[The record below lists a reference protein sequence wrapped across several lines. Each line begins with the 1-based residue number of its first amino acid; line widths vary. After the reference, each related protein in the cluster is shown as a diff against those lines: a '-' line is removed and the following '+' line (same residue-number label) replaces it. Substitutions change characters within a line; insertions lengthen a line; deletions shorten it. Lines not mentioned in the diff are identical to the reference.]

1 MRVDQETTKAKGLEI
16 QAENGFIHAH
26 MPGIQSFQW
35 VKFCPNN
42 IQGQEERQLKMRRWR
57 STLGIGRHIVVPH
70 SWTGL
75 ETVDVITMGESATIF
90 LCIDSLLHE
99 QSRCHCGDFVCAVYE
114 TMARK
119 GGDLVD
125 WDGHYL

>member
-35 VKFCPNN
+35 VKLCPNN
-42 IQGQEERQLKMRRWR
+42 IQGQEGRQLKMRRWR

-70 SWTGL
+70 SWSGL
-75 ETVDVITMGESATIF
+75 ETVDVITMGEGRGQKKSTF
-90 LCIDSLLHE
+90 
-99 QSRCHCGDFVCAVYE
+99 F
-114 TMARK
+114 RK
-119 GGDLVD
+119 KS
-125 WDGHYL
+125 

>member
-1 MRVDQETTKAKGLEI
+1 MRVDQETTNAKAKGLEI

-42 IQGQEERQLKMRRWR
+42 IQGQEGRQLKMRRWR

-90 LCIDSLLHE
+90 LCIDSLL
-99 QSRCHCGDFVCAVYE
+99 QLFTRAQQMPLWGFCMCCI
-114 TMARK
+114 
-119 GGDLVD
+119 
-125 WDGHYL
+125 